1 MATRFDQPRDTEAQG
16 VVILTA
22 VVEEEGD
29 QFVSFCT
36 ELGTA
41 SCGDSIEEA
50 LDNLQE
56 AIWVHLN
63 ALEETGERERVFRER
78 GIDLLSSPVNEP
90 IHRQIPIGKVVKAT
104 HHVIPAVA

>member
-1 MATRFDQPRDTEAQG
+1 MATRFDQPRDTETQG
-16 VVILTA
+16 VVILTS

-41 SCGDSIEEA
+41 SCGDSGDSIEEA

-63 ALEETGERERVFRER
+63 ALEQTGERERVFQER
-78 GIDLLSSPVNEP
+78 GIDGLEV
-90 IHRQIPIGKVVKAT
+90 R
-104 HHVIPAVA
+104 

>member
-16 VVILTA
+16 VVILTS

-50 LDNLQE
+50 LANLQE

-63 ALEETGERERVFRER
+63 ALEETGERERVFGER
-78 GIDLLSSPVNEP
+78 GIDLLSSRSTSPYTARSP
-90 IHRQIPIGKVVKAT
+90 SAKW
-104 HHVIPAVA
+104 